1 MEVTLAEKAGFCFG
15 VKRAVDKVNELIDQ
29 GGIIYTLGPIIHNEQ
44 VVDDFEK
51 KGVKVIESINE
62 LSAEK
67 RQKGGSIVIRSHG
80 VGESLYKEIEDAGFA
95 VIDATCPFVKRIHKL
110 VSEQEEGRDI
120 IIVGNDGHPE
130 VEGIKGWCRQRVFV
144 VESEQ
149 DIENLSSKLCQKL
162 FIVSQ
167 TTFNSNKFKELVDI
181 FTEKRYDIIVVNTI
195 CTATE
200 ERQRAAEQLAS
211 NVDCMLIIGGAH
223 SSNTRKLYDICSS
236 RCCYTYYI
244 QTLEDLNFDLPASVK
259 HVGITAGASTPNK
272 IIEEVQNYVRLNF

>member
-51 KGVKVIESINE
+51 KGVKVIESING
-62 LSAEK
+62 LSAEN

-110 VSEQEEGRDI
+110 VSEQDEGRDI

-130 VEGIKGWCRQRVFV
+130 VEGIKGWCRGRVFV

-149 DIENLSSKLCQKL
+149 DIENLSSKLCPKL

-200 ERQRAAEQLAS
+200 ERQKAAEQLAS